1 MPIFSYAQAAKGAK
15 AQAPPSKPVEPPAK
29 VEPLDLSAGGRPVT
43 KAEPPTS
50 APPKA
55 SRSQPRAEDKD
66 IQSSPNNTAA
76 TPATTPEPITV
87 PAQLV
92 APSVPGQTTPESST
106 DKENTAA
113 ARSAS
118 SRAEP
123 AQPALSGPISPKVAS
138 ETGSPKEKD
147 GLKKTEHREWEK
159 ASQASNVQ
167 DKAATT
173 PTDKD
178 RTKESEDDWEKV
190 SVPSIAAD
198 KELKAAPLPAVNVWA
213 VRLEAQAAKK
223 KELAAKSTASVNG
236 TRTPSEPSP
245 KAAADEAK
253 RKAATSTDTSDTD
266 LSASFPK
273 PDASTK
279 AVNTDSAPV
288 QSSRPVSQHGD
299 KASAAARLPVDTT
312 SWPTPENAT
321 ADDRRKSSIQDKTE
335 KPDTAKSATTK
346 SHGNKWIAVPFVPT
360 AKFETPLP
368 ALATKRGSRMGRGR
382 DSQARGGAQS
392 ATTADRTEPG
402 AAGPAPVAN
411 KAQAQAQDQ
420 DRGRKPDTAR
430 GTRSSSLPA
439 SNRRATSRENVLASL
454 RKPAAGLKPEQG
466 LNESPARST
475 LTEGVNGT
483 AAADSKHQSRSSSRH
498 NGHTTGSRA
507 TAEAA
512 SSHNAAQNGIEPH
525 SSSTADPPAR
535 LGGGQDRPKAGQ
547 AHYRASAE
555 ASKDRGSH
563 RNRDWSREKADTAR
577 EKGESWRDSEFA
589 TDSTGRRDR
598 SDRGRGGF
606 RGRGGHGYNSHHPHH
621 PQSYTAP
628 LPQNGFDSAKPH
640 HPEPR
645 SRQSSQPFV
654 PPNPSNP
661 HRANPRSHSIPV
673 GMMYSNFYGVPAIP
687 HIVPQ
692 LQTDLPPYAYPS
704 PVLVEQGIMS
714 AMPYS
719 NSLNSYAVLSMV
731 ITQFEYYFSIDNL
744 CKDMYLRKNMDSQ
757 GWVPLRV
764 IANFKR
770 IKALTEENFPW
781 EMMRFVASQVR
792 NAEHLS
798 MPDGEDKIRSRENWR
813 DFVLPIEDRF
823 PAAQTDGPQLQPI
836 HQTPQLFA
844 PLSQEVVPPV
854 SPPIRSANAAAATT
868 SPNGSFDPT
877 PLAPYA
883 PISPLDGSAAV
894 DRGFGI
900 PLSPP
905 EHAASPPPPVQAA
918 ARESPSAPRSQ
929 YPRVFRDRP
938 TGQMVSPTPNGHH
951 RQPSRSF
958 TDEVTFPDEGI
969 AGICILMREPSFDPA
984 RDDLPQLSRELTNE
998 SRTSASF
1005 QPAPPAQRGL
1015 ADLSGPGLQGV
1026 VFGYSNALP
1035 TAPEPS
1041 RFVYKDGLQ
1050 SEIPADKPGQ
1060 YVLSYPQARESAFR
1074 NRELGLAD
1082 AMSTMYSFWSSFL
1095 VDNFNLGM
1103 YQEFKTTSLQDLSRG
1118 DDSGI
1123 KHLMVYFDKALK
1135 SRSPIADAVA
1145 ADLANFLRDEADGKA
1160 RVYKIIRVAWR
1171 NGALNLKTR
1180 KKIGDLLSDEEK
1192 ASFDKGG

>member
-1 MPIFSYAQAAKGAK
+1 MSAMPIFSYAQAAKGAK
-15 AQAPPSKPVEPPAK
+15 AQAPPPKPVEPPAR
-29 VEPLDLSAGGRPVT
+29 VEPLDLNVGGRPVT
-43 KAEPPTS
+43 KAEPVTS
-50 APPKA
+50 APSRA
-55 SRSQPRAEDKD
+55 SRSQPRAEDKETH
-66 IQSSPNNTAA
+66 SSPNNTTASPAA
-76 TPATTPEPITV
+76 TPEPITV
-87 PAQLV
+87 PAQL
-92 APSVPGQTTPESST
+92 ASPSVPGQTTPEPSA
-106 DKENTAA
+106 DKDSTAA
-113 ARSAS
+113 TRSAA

-123 AQPALSGPISPKVAS
+123 SLTGPISPKLVSEAS
-138 ETGSPKEKD
+138 SPKEKD
-147 GLKKTEHREWEK
+147 GLKKTEHKDWEK
-159 ASQASNVQ
+159 TSQVSNTQ
-167 DKAATT
+167 DKANATT
-173 PTDKD
+173 PTEKDK
-178 RTKESEDDWEKV
+178 TKESEDDWEKV

-223 KELAAKSTASVNG
+223 KELAAKSSAPING
-236 TRTPSEPSP
+236 TRAPPEPSP
-245 KAAADEAK
+245 KAAADEPK
-253 RKAATSTDTSDTD
+253 RKTTSADTSDTD

-273 PDASTK
+273 PDAPAK
-279 AVNTDSAPV
+279 VNSTDSAPV
-288 QSSRPVSQHGD
+288 QSTRPVSQPGE
-299 KASAAARLPVDTT
+299 KATAAARPPVDTT

-321 ADDRRKSSIQDKTE
+321 ADDRRKSSTQDKAD
-335 KPDTAKSATTK
+335 KPDAAKSATTK

-368 ALATKRGSRMGRGR
+368 ALATKRGSRIGRGR

-392 ATTADRTEPG
+392 ATSADRAEP
-402 AAGPAPVAN
+402 V
-411 KAQAQAQDQ
+411 
-420 DRGRKPDTAR
+420 
-430 GTRSSSLPA
+430 RSSSLPA
-439 SNRRATSRENVLASL
+439 SNRRATSRENVLAAL

-466 LNESPARST
+466 QNESPARSS

-498 NGHTTGSRA
+498 NGHPPASRA
-507 TAEAA
+507 TTEAA
-512 SSHNAAQNGIEPH
+512 PSQNVAQNGAEPH
-525 SSSTADPPAR
+525 SSSAADAPAR
-535 LGGGQDRPKAGQ
+535 LSSGQERPKAGQ
-547 AHYRASAE
+547 PHYRASAD

-563 RNRDWSREKADTAR
+563 RNRDWSREKADSGR
-577 EKGESWRDSEFA
+577 EKGESWRDSDFA
-589 TDSTGRRDR
+589 ADSTGRRDR

-606 RGRGGHGYNSHHPHH
+606 RGRGGHGYNSHHSHH

-640 HPEPR
+640 HPEAR

-654 PPNPSNP
+654 PPNPSNA

-673 GMMYSNFYGVPAIP
+673 GMMYSNFYGVPTIP
-687 HIVPQ
+687 HLVPQ

-704 PVLVEQGIMS
+704 PVPVEQGIMS
-714 AMPYS
+714 AIPYS

-770 IKALTEENFPW
+770 IKALTEDNFPW
-781 EMMRFVASQVR
+781 DMMRFVASQVR
-792 NAEHLS
+792 NAEHLPL
-798 MPDGEDKIRSRENWR
+798 PDCEDKIRSRENWR

-823 PAAQTDGPQLQPI
+823 PAAQTDGPQVQAI
-836 HQTPQLFA
+836 HQSQQLFA
-844 PLSQEVVPPV
+844 PLNQEVIPPV
-854 SPPIRSANAAAATT
+854 SPPIRSANATATT
-868 SPNGSFDPT
+868 PNGTFEPAA
-877 PLAPYA
+877 PLAPFV
-883 PISPLDGSAAV
+883 PVSPLDGSAV

-900 PLSPP
+900 PLSPVD
-905 EHAASPPPPVQAA
+905 HGSSPPAPAP

-951 RQPSRSF
+951 RQPSRNF

-969 AGICILMREPSFDPA
+969 AGICILMREPSFDAA
-984 RDDLPQLSRELTNE
+984 RDELAQLSRELTNE

-1005 QPAPPAQRGL
+1005 QPGPPAQRAL
-1015 ADLSGPGLQGV
+1015 ADQSGPGLQGV

-1082 AMSTMYSFWSSFL
+1082 AMATMYSFWSSFL

-1118 DDSGI
+1118 DDAGI
-1123 KHLMVYFDKALK
+1123 KHLMLYFDKALK

-1145 ADLANFLRDEADGKA
+1145 VDLASFLRDEADGKA
-1160 RVYKIIRVAWR
+1160 RVYKMIRVAWR